1 MNGCRILNRLY
12 HILSKLLILM
22 PFNRIKKILETK
34 SSESIKTGKYNE
46 ITDIFIMD
54 REKIAKEIE
63 ILEKDKES
71 LSKIIEHSQNSSIRD
86 CLSFVILNSFNKIV
100 YAYDKIGKI
109 LKKRF

>member
-1 MNGCRILNRLY
+1 M
-12 HILSKLLILM
+12 
-22 PFNRIKKILETK
+22 ETK

-46 ITDIFIMD
+46 ITDIFITD